1 MANNQENT
9 KRVAK
14 NTLFLFFRMV
24 LVLCV
29 GLYTSRVVLNTLGV
43 EDYGIYNLV
52 GSVVVLFSFLQ
63 QALTNATYRYLA
75 YEQGKNDMK
84 RLKRTFSMAV
94 NAHVILATVIL
105 FLCEIGGVWFLNNKL
120 VVPEGRIFAANVA
133 FQFSMLCFCINIIKT
148 PYNSSIIAHERMNFY
163 AYTSI
168 VEVVLKLAIVY
179 ILVIFDFDKLILYS
193 FLIFCIGLFMF
204 GWYWIQCKRLFEECT
219 YTKCWDSGM
228 IKGMMNYSGW
238 SVIVNAVDVSVNQSI
253 LFFFNIFFGVVANAA
268 MGVANQVNSHL
279 SNFLSSFTQSFNPQI
294 IKSYASGD
302 KDYFMKLI
310 FSTSKLSYYM
320 LLFASV
326 PILLNID
333 FILDLWLKTPPEG
346 TSTFIILVIGYSL
359 VDAYSA
365 PLWIGV
371 HATGKLRT
379 HQLLM
384 SSIKILN
391 IPIAYFLLKCGLP
404 AWTALGLKMGL
415 NIVCSIV
422 RPCYVKSL
430 YGLPLRQYLKQV
442 WVVVYLVTALLLPL
456 PIYVASL
463 FEPSWNRLLMSSSI
477 YVLLF
482 IPIVYFIGLNGIE
495 RNLLKKMILNKI
507 IKRHN

>member
-1 MANNQENT
+1 MNNQENT

-14 NTLFLFFRMV
+14 NTIFLFIRMV

-75 YEQGKNDMK
+75 YEQGKNDIN

-94 NAHVILATVIL
+94 NAHVILATCIM
-105 FLCEIGGVWFLNNKL
+105 FLCELGGVWFLNNKL
-120 VVPEGRIFAANVA
+120 VVPEERIVAANIA
-133 FQFSMLCFCINIIKT
+133 FQLSIMCFCVSIIKT

-168 VEVVLKLAIVY
+168 VEVILKLLVVY
-179 ILVIFDFDKLILYS
+179 MLVIFNFDKLILYS
-193 FLIFCIGLFMF
+193 FLIFCIAILMF
-204 GWYWIQCKRLFEECT
+204 IWYWIQCKRLFEECT
-219 YTKCWDSGM
+219 YKKGWDSGM

-253 LFFFNIFFGVVANAA
+253 VFFFNMFFGVVANAA

-279 SNFLSSFTQSFNPQI
+279 SYFLNSFTQSFNPQI
-294 IKSYASGD
+294 IKSYAAGN
-302 KDYFMKLI
+302 KDYFMNLL
-310 FSTSKLSYYM
+310 FSSSKVSYY
-320 LLFASV
+320 LLFFAAF

-333 FILDLWLKTPPEG
+333 FILELWLKTPPEG
-346 TSTFIILVIGYSL
+346 TQAFLFLIIAYSL

-371 HATGKLRT
+371 HAAGKLRT
-379 HQLLM
+379 HQILI

-391 IPIAYFLLKCGLP
+391 IPLAYMLLKFGLP
-404 AWTALGLKMGL
+404 AWTALALKAGL
-415 NIVCSIV
+415 NIICSIV
-422 RPCYVKSL
+422 RPVYVSGL
-430 YGLPLRQYLKQV
+430 YNLPLKDYFKEV
-442 WVVVYLVTALLLPL
+442 WIIVYVVTLITVPIPL
-456 PIYVASL
+456 YVASL
-463 FEPSWNRLLMSSSI
+463 YDPSWIRLLLSSVSFFVI
-477 YVLLF
+477 FVPVVLFL
-482 IPIVYFIGLNGIE
+482 GLNKKE
-495 RNLLKKMILNKI
+495 RDILVGFVKKKMHK
-507 IKRHN
+507 